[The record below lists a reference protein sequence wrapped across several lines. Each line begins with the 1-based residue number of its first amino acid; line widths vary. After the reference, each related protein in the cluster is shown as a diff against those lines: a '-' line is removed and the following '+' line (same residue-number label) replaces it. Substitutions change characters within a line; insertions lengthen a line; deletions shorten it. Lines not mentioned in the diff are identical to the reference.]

1 MHIAIRLFGSDEV
14 TNYKELS
21 LLAGDNLRELI
32 YKIDELLTHDDFRSC
47 VATMSGC
54 DKEEICCLFKDTIR
68 TPEEMVERFRVLN
81 KVFMAIWEKIPKREY
96 KRVDELGDMED
107 PCLKEFDEWAPVLLN
122 RFQPGSNRHEHVNEE
137 N

>member
-32 YKIDELLTHDDFRSC
+32 YKIDELLTHDDFRNC
-47 VATMSGC
+47 VETMSGC
-54 DKEEICCLFKDTIR
+54 TKEEVCCLFKDTIR
-68 TPEEMVERFRVLN
+68 TPEEMVERFSALN
-81 KVFMAIWEKIPKREY
+81 KVFMAIGEKIPKREY

-107 PCLKEFDEWAPVLLN
+107 PCLKEFDE
-122 RFQPGSNRHEHVNEE
+122 
-137 N
+137 